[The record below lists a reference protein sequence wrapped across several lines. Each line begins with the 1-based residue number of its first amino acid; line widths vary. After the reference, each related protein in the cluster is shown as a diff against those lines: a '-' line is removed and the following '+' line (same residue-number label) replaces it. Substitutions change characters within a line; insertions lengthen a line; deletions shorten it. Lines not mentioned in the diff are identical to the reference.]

1 MNLKIQIGDNEKLGG
16 KLSPDDKKTIED
28 AVDGAISWLDSN
40 KDASVEEL
48 KERKKDLESKVQPII
63 SKLYAGQAP
72 PPEGGAG
79 AGGTGGAE
87 EKDEL

>member
-1 MNLKIQIGDNEKLGG
+1 MGG
-16 KLSPDDKKTIED
+16 KLSDDDKKTIED
-28 AVDGAISWLDSN
+28 AVDEAISWLDSN
-40 KDASVEEL
+40 KDASVDEL

-72 PPEGGAG
+72 PPGEESAG
-79 AGGTGGAE
+79 PTE

>member
-1 MNLKIQIGDNEKLGG
+1 LGG
-16 KLSPDDKKTIED
+16 KLSDDDKKTIED
-28 AVDGAISWLDSN
+28 AVDEAISWLDCN
-40 KDASVEEL
+40 KDASVDEL

-72 PPEGGAG
+72 PPGEDGGAG
-79 AGGTGGAE
+79 PGPTE